1 MQDPFFSIIIS
12 SYNQADYIEQCIRSC
27 INQTYKK
34 FEIIVIDNFSD
45 DGTDLILNKFKNEII
60 CKKIHNND
68 IISKSKNLGIT
79 LSKGKWL
86 AFLDTDDYWF
96 KEKLSKQIEKV
107 NNSDFILC
115 YAGVD
120 EIDESG
126 KKIRSVIPN
135 IKDGYQLGIHL
146 NQFNIN
152 MVTPIISNAA
162 LKEFNIKFDKLII
175 ASEEYNIFLKLA
187 CVGKFCTIKEVL
199 GVWRIRRNSLTSESY
214 MFWYKDRRRTLDS
227 LKDLMPDI
235 EKKFPK
241 EYNTAYS
248 TSIYYEARSLIIS
261 GNKKKAIYLLKS
273 IRHNSKVFFML
284 WLISYSNFLW
294 KLIHKEYIKRKI
306 SNLFSN

>member
-1 MQDPFFSIIIS
+1 MPKVSIIVNC
-12 SYNQADYIEQCIRSC
+12 YNGDEYLRQAIDSIYQ
-27 INQTYKK
+27 QT
-34 FEIIVIDNFSD
+34 FTDWEIIFWDNNSND
-45 DGTDLILNKFKNEII
+45 KSADIAKSYDNKLKYFFADQKTP
-60 CKKIHNND
+60 
-68 IISKSKNLGIT
+68 LGEARQLALEKASGEWI
-79 LSKGKWL
+79 

-227 LKDLMPDI
+227 LKDLMPDV
-235 EKKFPK
+235 EKK
-241 EYNTAYS
+241 
-248 TSIYYEARSLIIS
+248 IS
-261 GNKKKAIYLLKS
+261 
-273 IRHNSKVFFML
+273 
-284 WLISYSNFLW
+284 
-294 KLIHKEYIKRKI
+294 
-306 SNLFSN
+306 

>member
-1 MQDPFFSIIIS
+1 MPKVSIIVNC
-12 SYNQADYIEQCIRSC
+12 YNGDEYLRQAIDSIYQ
-27 INQTYKK
+27 QT
-34 FEIIVIDNFSD
+34 FTDWEIIFWDNNSND
-45 DGTDLILNKFKNEII
+45 KSADIAKSYDNKLKYFLA
-60 CKKIHNND
+60 D
-68 IISKSKNLGIT
+68 QTTPLGEARQLALEKASGEWI
-79 LSKGKWL
+79 